1 MLRQSMLL
9 LALLPFVSEAQVP
22 VLMPGARVRI
32 SAPGYGP
39 SMTGTVMSQSA
50 DTIQLAE
57 SGATMRHIPTA
68 TVREIRASTGKSH
81 RAGAIKGAKIGG
93 VIGAVGGALSLGV
106 LAPYSHVTGENAVRW
121 LLLWTTVG
129 AGYGVGGGAVVKAE
143 HWQRVYSS
151 RARIA
156 VLPYQ
161 RGAAVSL
168 SARF

>member
-32 SAPGYGP
+32 SAPGYGR

-57 SGATMRHIPTA
+57 SGAVMRHIPTA
-68 TVREIRASTGKSH
+68 TVREIRASTGRSR

-93 VIGAVGGALSLGV
+93 VIGAVGGAFIFGV
-106 LAPYSHVTGENAVRW
+106 LAPIGHATWEGAVKVVLTGAMS
-121 LLLWTTVG
+121 G
-129 AGYGVGGGAVVKAE
+129 AMGGAEIGAVVGAE
-143 HWQRVYSS
+143 HWQRVYGS

-156 VLPYQ
+156 VLPSQ
-161 RGAAVSL
+161 RGGGVSL
-168 SARF
+168 WARF